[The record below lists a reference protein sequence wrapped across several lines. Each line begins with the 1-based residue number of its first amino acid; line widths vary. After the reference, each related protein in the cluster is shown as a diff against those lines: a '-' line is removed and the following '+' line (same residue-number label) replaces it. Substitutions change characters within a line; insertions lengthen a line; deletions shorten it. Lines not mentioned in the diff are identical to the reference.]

1 MARLVL
7 VGLPGVGK
15 STVARMLSAEWQCQ
29 HVDTDDVIVKKAGCS
44 IGDFIREK
52 GEPAFRELEFEALEE
67 ALTSEGIVSTGGG
80 IVTFEKSRTALK
92 SAPTVWLDTKDEQ
105 IIPRLGGT
113 DRPLLDGNPGQILKL
128 MREAR
133 APFYE
138 EVSRAR
144 VDASRTL
151 EDVKNQILI
160 VAGNLA

>member
-1 MARLVL
+1 VARLVL

-15 STVARMLSAEWQCQ
+15 STVARMLSAEWKCP

-67 ALTSEGIVSTGGG
+67 ALTSEGVVSTGGG

-92 SAPTVWLDTKDEQ
+92 AAPTVWLDTKDEQ
-105 IIPRLGGT
+105 ITPRLGGT

-128 MREAR
+128 MRDAR

-144 VDASRTL
+144 VDASGTL

>member
-1 MARLVL
+1 VARLVL

-67 ALTSEGIVSTGGG
+67 ALTSEGVVSTGGG

-133 APFYE
+133 APLYE

>member
-1 MARLVL
+1 
-7 VGLPGVGK
+7 
-15 STVARMLSAEWQCQ
+15 MLSAEWKCP

-67 ALTSEGIVSTGGG
+67 ALTSEGVVSTGGG

-92 SAPTVWLDTKDEQ
+92 AAPTVWLDTKDEQ
-105 IIPRLGGT
+105 ITPRLGGT

-144 VDASRTL
+144 VDASGTL

-160 VAGNLA
+160 VAGSLA

>member
-15 STVARMLSAEWQCQ
+15 STVARMLSAEWKCP

-67 ALTSEGIVSTGGG
+67 ALTSEGVVSTGGG

-92 SAPTVWLDTKDEQ
+92 AAPTVWLDTKDEQ
-105 IIPRLGGT
+105 ITPRLGGT

-144 VDASRTL
+144 VDASGTL

>member
-1 MARLVL
+1 
-7 VGLPGVGK
+7 
-15 STVARMLSAEWQCQ
+15 MLSAEWQCQ

-67 ALTSEGIVSTGGG
+67 ALTSEGVVSTGGG

-92 SAPTVWLDTKDEQ
+92 AAPTVWLDTKDEQ
-105 IIPRLGGT
+105 ITPRLGGT

-160 VAGNLA
+160 VAGSLA

>member
-1 MARLVL
+1 
-7 VGLPGVGK
+7 
-15 STVARMLSAEWQCQ
+15 MLSAEWQCQ
-29 HVDTDDVIVKKAGCS
+29 NVDTDDVIVKKAGCS
-44 IGDFIREK
+44 IGDFIREQ

-67 ALTSEGIVSTGGG
+67 ALTSEGVVSTGGG

-133 APFYE
+133 APLYE

>member
-15 STVARMLSAEWQCQ
+15 STVARMLSAEWKCP

-67 ALTSEGIVSTGGG
+67 ALTSEGVVSTGGG

-92 SAPTVWLDTKDEQ
+92 AAPTVWLDTKDEQ
-105 IIPRLGGT
+105 ITPRLGGT

-128 MREAR
+128 MRDAR

-144 VDASRTL
+144 VDASGTL

>member
-1 MARLVL
+1 VARLVL

-15 STVARMLSAEWQCQ
+15 STVARMLSAEWKCP

-67 ALTSEGIVSTGGG
+67 ALTSEGVVSTGGG

-92 SAPTVWLDTKDEQ
+92 AAPTVWLDTKDEQ
-105 IIPRLGGT
+105 ITPRLGGT

-144 VDASRTL
+144 VDASGTL

>member
-1 MARLVL
+1 VARLVL

-15 STVARMLSAEWQCQ
+15 STVARMLSAEWKCP

-67 ALTSEGIVSTGGG
+67 ALTSEGVVSTGGG

-92 SAPTVWLDTKDEQ
+92 AEPTVWLDTKDEQ
-105 IIPRLGGT
+105 ITPRLGGT

-144 VDASRTL
+144 VDASGTL

-160 VAGNLA
+160 VAGSLA

>member
-1 MARLVL
+1 VARLVL

-15 STVARMLSAEWQCQ
+15 STVARMLSAEWKCQ

-67 ALTSEGIVSTGGG
+67 ALTSEGVVSTGGG

-92 SAPTVWLDTKDEQ
+92 AAPTVWLDTKDEQ
-105 IIPRLGGT
+105 ITPRLVGT
-113 DRPLLDGNPGQILKL
+113 DRPLLDSNPGQLLKL

-144 VDASRTL
+144 VDASGTL

-160 VAGNLA
+160 VAGSLA

>member
-1 MARLVL
+1 VARLVL

-29 HVDTDDVIVKKAGCS
+29 HVDTDDIIVKKAGCS

-92 SAPTVWLDTKDEQ
+92 AAPTVWLDTKDEQ

>member
-15 STVARMLSAEWQCQ
+15 STVARMLSAEWKCP

-67 ALTSEGIVSTGGG
+67 ALTSEGVVSTGGG

-92 SAPTVWLDTKDEQ
+92 AAPTVWLDTKDEQ
-105 IIPRLGGT
+105 ITPRLGGT
-113 DRPLLDGNPGQILKL
+113 DRPLLDGKPGQILKL

-144 VDASRTL
+144 VDASGTL

>member
-67 ALTSEGIVSTGGG
+67 ALTSEGVVSTGGG

-133 APFYE
+133 APLYE

>member
-29 HVDTDDVIVKKAGCS
+29 HVDTDDIIVKKAGCS

-92 SAPTVWLDTKDEQ
+92 AAPTVWLDTKDEQ

>member
-1 MARLVL
+1 
-7 VGLPGVGK
+7 
-15 STVARMLSAEWQCQ
+15 MLSAEWKCP
-29 HVDTDDVIVKKAGCS
+29 HVDTDDVIVKTAGCS

-67 ALTSEGIVSTGGG
+67 ALTSEGVVSTGGG

-92 SAPTVWLDTKDEQ
+92 AAPTVWLDTKDEQ
-105 IIPRLGGT
+105 ITPRLGGT

-133 APFYE
+133 ARFYE

-144 VDASRTL
+144 VDASGTL

-160 VAGNLA
+160 VAGSLA